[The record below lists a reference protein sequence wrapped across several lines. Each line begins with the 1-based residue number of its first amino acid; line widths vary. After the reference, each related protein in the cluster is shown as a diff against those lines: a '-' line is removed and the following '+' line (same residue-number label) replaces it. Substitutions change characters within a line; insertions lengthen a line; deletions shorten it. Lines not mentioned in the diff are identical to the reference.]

1 MRKEENKTTGELGLF
16 FTKDDIKKI
25 KYVGAGIGA
34 VLLLLVGTSIYSIYS
49 MTSLQAQNELYR
61 NQMKLAEQRMDDLV
75 RKSQT
80 VDKLSEQMQSMVN
93 GNLSQTPA
101 TQDSLQ
107 NGQGGASTVPDV
119 VANVAEDK
127 PVSSRVHTPG
137 QLLNEMV
144 ALDNKLNHQIKK
156 MIDLRSAAMT
166 NLAGTVM
173 PAGLSISTASTGSVT
188 PDIWPVSGVVSSHFG
203 FRISPG
209 GIGSTYHEGLDIAS
223 SYGNPVHA
231 TANGRITQAGWV
243 NGYGYLVEIDHGNG
257 IKTRYG
263 HNSAILV
270 SVGDQVVEG
279 QTISL
284 IGSTGNST
292 GPHCHYEVRVNGEA
306 VDPTLFL
313 PAR

>member
-25 KYVGAGIGA
+25 KYAGAGIGA

-61 NQMKLAEQRMDDLV
+61 NQMKLAEQRLNDLV

-119 VANVAEDK
+119 AANVAEDK

-137 QLLNEMV
+137 QLLNEML

-173 PAGLSISTASTGSVT
+173 PAGLGISTASTGSVT

>member
-25 KYVGAGIGA
+25 KYAGAGIGV

-61 NQMKLAEQRMDDLV
+61 NQMKLVEQRLDDLV

-119 VANVAEDK
+119 AANVAEDK

-137 QLLNEMV
+137 QLLNEML

-173 PAGLSISTASTGSVT
+173 PAGLGISTASTGSVT

>member
-25 KYVGAGIGA
+25 KYAGAGIGA

-101 TQDSLQ
+101 TQNSLQ
-107 NGQGGASTVPDV
+107 NGQGGANTVPDV
-119 VANVAEDK
+119 ASNGGESR
-127 PVSSRVHTPG
+127 PVSDKVHTPG

-173 PAGLSISTASTGSVT
+173 PAGLGISTASTGSAT

>member
-25 KYVGAGIGA
+25 KYAGAGIGA

-119 VANVAEDK
+119 AANAAEDN

-173 PAGLSISTASTGSVT
+173 PAGLGISTSSTGSVT

-203 FRISPG
+203 FRVSPG

-243 NGYGYLVEIDHGNG
+243 NGYGYLVEINHGNG

-263 HNSAILV
+263 HNSALLV
-270 SVGDQVVEG
+270 SVGDQVVQG

>member
-25 KYVGAGIGA
+25 KYAGAGIGA

-49 MTSLQAQNELYR
+49 MTSLQAQNELYK
-61 NQMKLAEQRMDDLV
+61 NQMKLVEQRMDDLV

-119 VANVAEDK
+119 ATNVAEDK

-137 QLLNEMV
+137 QLLNEML

-173 PAGLSISTASTGSVT
+173 PAGLGISTASTGSVT

-270 SVGDQVVEG
+270 SVGNQVVEG

>member
-25 KYVGAGIGA
+25 KYAGAGIGA

-61 NQMKLAEQRMDDLV
+61 NQMKLVEQRMDDLV
-75 RKSQT
+75 RKSQM

-119 VANVAEDK
+119 AANVAEDK

-173 PAGLSISTASTGSVT
+173 PAGLGISTASTGSVT

-243 NGYGYLVEIDHGNG
+243 KGYGYLVEINHGNG

-313 PAR
+313 PNR

>member
-25 KYVGAGIGA
+25 KYAGAGIGA
-34 VLLLLVGTSIYSIYS
+34 VILLLVGTSIYSIYS

-61 NQMKLAEQRMDDLV
+61 NQMKLVEQRLDDLV
-75 RKSQT
+75 RKSQM

-93 GNLSQTPA
+93 SNLSQTPA

-119 VANVAEDK
+119 AANVAEDK

-137 QLLNEMV
+137 QLLNEML

-173 PAGLSISTASTGSVT
+173 PAGLGISTASTGSVT

-313 PAR
+313 PNR

>member
-25 KYVGAGIGA
+25 KYAGAGIGA

-61 NQMKLAEQRMDDLV
+61 NQMKLVEQRLDDLV
-75 RKSQT
+75 RKSQM

-119 VANVAEDK
+119 AANVAEDK

-137 QLLNEMV
+137 QLLNEML

-156 MIDLRSAAMT
+156 MIDLRSVAMT

-173 PAGLSISTASTGSVT
+173 PAGLGISTASTGSVT

>member
-25 KYVGAGIGA
+25 KYAGAGIGA

-119 VANVAEDK
+119 AANAAENN

-173 PAGLSISTASTGSVT
+173 PAGLGISTASTGSVT

-203 FRISPG
+203 FRVSPG

-263 HNSAILV
+263 HNSALLV
-270 SVGDQVVEG
+270 SVGDQVVQG

>member
-25 KYVGAGIGA
+25 KYAGAGIGA
-34 VLLLLVGTSIYSIYS
+34 LLLLLVGTSIYSIYS

-119 VANVAEDK
+119 AANAAENN

-144 ALDNKLNHQIKK
+144 VLDNKLNHQIKK

-173 PAGLSISTASTGSVT
+173 PAGLGISTASTGSVT

-203 FRISPG
+203 FRVSPG

-270 SVGDQVVEG
+270 SVGDQVVQG

-313 PAR
+313 PNR

>member
-25 KYVGAGIGA
+25 KYAGAGIGA

-61 NQMKLAEQRMDDLV
+61 NQMKLAEQRLDDLV

-119 VANVAEDK
+119 AANVAEDK

-137 QLLNEMV
+137 QLLNEML

-156 MIDLRSAAMT
+156 MIDLRSVAMT

-173 PAGLSISTASTGSVT
+173 PAGLGISTASTGSVT

>member
-25 KYVGAGIGA
+25 KYAGAGIGV

-61 NQMKLAEQRMDDLV
+61 NQMKLVEQRLDDLV
-75 RKSQT
+75 RKSQM

-93 GNLSQTPA
+93 SNLSQTPA

-119 VANVAEDK
+119 AANVAEDK

-137 QLLNEMV
+137 QLLNEML

-173 PAGLSISTASTGSVT
+173 PAGLGISTASTGSVT

>member
-25 KYVGAGIGA
+25 KYAGAGIGA

-61 NQMKLAEQRMDDLV
+61 NQMKLVEQRMDDLV
-75 RKSQT
+75 RKSQM

-107 NGQGGASTVPDV
+107 NGQGGASTVPDI
-119 VANVAEDK
+119 ASNGGGSR
-127 PVSSRVHTPG
+127 PVSDKVHTPG

-173 PAGLSISTASTGSVT
+173 PAGLGISTASTGSVT

-243 NGYGYLVEIDHGNG
+243 KGYGYLVEIDHGNG

>member
-25 KYVGAGIGA
+25 KYAGAGIGA

-80 VDKLSEQMQSMVN
+80 VDKLSEQMQNMVN

-101 TQDSLQ
+101 TQNSLQ

-119 VANVAEDK
+119 AANAAEDN

-173 PAGLSISTASTGSVT
+173 PAGLGISTASTGSVT

-203 FRISPG
+203 FRVSPG

-263 HNSAILV
+263 HNSALLV
-270 SVGDQVVEG
+270 SVGDQVVQG

-292 GPHCHYEVRVNGEA
+292 GTHCHYEVRVNGEA

>member
-25 KYVGAGIGA
+25 KYAGAGIGA
-34 VLLLLVGTSIYSIYS
+34 VLLLLVGISIYSIYS

-61 NQMKLAEQRMDDLV
+61 NQMKLVEQRMDDLV

-119 VANVAEDK
+119 AANVAEDK

-137 QLLNEMV
+137 QLLNEML

-173 PAGLSISTASTGSVT
+173 PAGLGISTASTGSVT

-313 PAR
+313 PTR

>member
-25 KYVGAGIGA
+25 KYAGAGIGA

-119 VANVAEDK
+119 AANAAENN

-173 PAGLSISTASTGSVT
+173 PAGLGISTASTGSVT

-203 FRISPG
+203 FRVSPG

-231 TANGRITQAGWV
+231 TGNGRITQAGWV

-263 HNSAILV
+263 HNSALLV
-270 SVGDQVVEG
+270 SVGDQVVQG

>member
-25 KYVGAGIGA
+25 KYAGAGIGA
-34 VLLLLVGTSIYSIYS
+34 VILLLVGTSIYSIYS

-61 NQMKLAEQRMDDLV
+61 NQMKLVEQRLDDLV
-75 RKSQT
+75 RKSQM

-93 GNLSQTPA
+93 SNLSQTPA

-119 VANVAEDK
+119 AANVAEDK

-137 QLLNEMV
+137 QLLNEML

-173 PAGLSISTASTGSVT
+173 PAGLGISTASTGSVT

-313 PAR
+313 PTR

>member
-25 KYVGAGIGA
+25 KYAGAGIGA
-34 VLLLLVGTSIYSIYS
+34 VILLLVGTSIYSIYS

-61 NQMKLAEQRMDDLV
+61 NQMKLVEQRMDDLV
-75 RKSQT
+75 RKSQM

-119 VANVAEDK
+119 AANAAEDN

-173 PAGLSISTASTGSVT
+173 PAGLGISTASTGSVT

-203 FRISPG
+203 FRVSPG

-243 NGYGYLVEIDHGNG
+243 NGYGYLVEIDHGDG

-270 SVGDQVVEG
+270 SVGDQVVQG

-313 PAR
+313 PNR

>member
-25 KYVGAGIGA
+25 KYAGAGIGA

-101 TQDSLQ
+101 TQNSLQ
-107 NGQGGASTVPDV
+107 NGQGGANTVPDV
-119 VANVAEDK
+119 ASNGGESR
-127 PVSSRVHTPG
+127 PVSDKVHTPG

-173 PAGLSISTASTGSVT
+173 PAGLGISTASTGSAT

-284 IGSTGNST
+284 IGSTGNSS

>member
-25 KYVGAGIGA
+25 KYAGAGIGA

-49 MTSLQAQNELYR
+49 MTSLQAQNELYK
-61 NQMKLAEQRMDDLV
+61 NQMKLVEQRMDDLV

-119 VANVAEDK
+119 ATNVAEDK

-137 QLLNEMV
+137 QLLNEML

-173 PAGLSISTASTGSVT
+173 PAGLGISTASTGSVT

>member
-61 NQMKLAEQRMDDLV
+61 NQMKLVEQRLDDLV
-75 RKSQT
+75 RKSQM

-93 GNLSQTPA
+93 SNLSQTPA

-119 VANVAEDK
+119 AANVAEDK

-137 QLLNEMV
+137 QLLNEML

-173 PAGLSISTASTGSVT
+173 PAGLGISTASTGSVT

>member
-25 KYVGAGIGA
+25 KYAGAGIGA
-34 VLLLLVGTSIYSIYS
+34 LLLLLVGTSIYSIYS

-107 NGQGGASTVPDV
+107 NGQGGARTVPDV
-119 VANVAEDK
+119 AANAAENN

-173 PAGLSISTASTGSVT
+173 PAGLGISTASTGSVT

-203 FRISPG
+203 FRVSPG

-263 HNSAILV
+263 HNSALLV
-270 SVGDQVVEG
+270 SVGDQVVQG

-313 PAR
+313 PNR

>member
-25 KYVGAGIGA
+25 KYAGAGIGA
-34 VLLLLVGTSIYSIYS
+34 LLLLLVGTSIYSIYS
-49 MTSLQAQNELYR
+49 MTSLKAQNELYR

-119 VANVAEDK
+119 AANAAENN

-173 PAGLSISTASTGSVT
+173 PAGLGISTASTGSVT

-203 FRISPG
+203 FRVSPG

-270 SVGDQVVEG
+270 SVGDQVVQG

>member
-25 KYVGAGIGA
+25 KYAGAGIGA

-80 VDKLSEQMQSMVN
+80 VDKLSEQMQSMMN

-101 TQDSLQ
+101 TQNSLQ

-119 VANVAEDK
+119 AANAAENN

-173 PAGLSISTASTGSVT
+173 PAGLGISTASTGSVT

-313 PAR
+313 PNR

>member
-25 KYVGAGIGA
+25 KYAGAGIGV

-61 NQMKLAEQRMDDLV
+61 NQMKLVEQRVDDLV
-75 RKSQT
+75 RKSQM

-93 GNLSQTPA
+93 SNLSQTPA

-119 VANVAEDK
+119 AANVAEDK

-137 QLLNEMV
+137 QLLNEML

-173 PAGLSISTASTGSVT
+173 PAGLGISTASTGSVT

-313 PAR
+313 PNR

>member
-25 KYVGAGIGA
+25 KYAGAGIGA

-49 MTSLQAQNELYR
+49 MTSLRAQNELYR

-80 VDKLSEQMQSMVN
+80 VDKLSEQMQSMMN

-101 TQDSLQ
+101 TQNSLQ

-119 VANVAEDK
+119 AANVVEDK

-173 PAGLSISTASTGSVT
+173 PAGLGISTASTGSVT

-243 NGYGYLVEIDHGNG
+243 NGYGYRVEIDHGNG

>member
-25 KYVGAGIGA
+25 KYAGAGIGA
-34 VLLLLVGTSIYSIYS
+34 LLLLLVGTSIYSIYS

-119 VANVAEDK
+119 AANAAENN

-173 PAGLSISTASTGSVT
+173 PAGLGISTASTGSVT

-203 FRISPG
+203 FRVSPG

-270 SVGDQVVEG
+270 SVGDQVVQG

>member
-25 KYVGAGIGA
+25 KYAGAGIGA

-80 VDKLSEQMQSMVN
+80 VDKLSEQMQNMVN

-101 TQDSLQ
+101 TQNSLQ

-119 VANVAEDK
+119 AANAAEDN

-173 PAGLSISTASTGSVT
+173 PAGIGISTASTGSVT
-188 PDIWPVSGVVSSHFG
+188 PDVWPVSGVVSSHFG
-203 FRISPG
+203 FRVSPG

-263 HNSAILV
+263 HNSALLV
-270 SVGDQVVEG
+270 SVGDQVVQG

>member
-25 KYVGAGIGA
+25 KYAGAGIGA
-34 VLLLLVGTSIYSIYS
+34 VILLLVGTSISSIYS

-61 NQMKLAEQRMDDLV
+61 NQMKLVEQRMDDLV
-75 RKSQT
+75 RKSQM

-119 VANVAEDK
+119 AANAAEDN

-173 PAGLSISTASTGSVT
+173 PAGLGISTASTGSVT

-203 FRISPG
+203 FRVSPG

-270 SVGDQVVEG
+270 SVGDQVVQG

-306 VDPTLFL
+306 VDPILFL
-313 PAR
+313 PNR

>member
-25 KYVGAGIGA
+25 KYAGAGIGA

-61 NQMKLAEQRMDDLV
+61 NQMKLVEQRMDDLV

-80 VDKLSEQMQSMVN
+80 VDKLSEQMQSIMN
-93 GNLSQTPA
+93 GNLSQIPA

-107 NGQGGASTVPDV
+107 NGQGGASTVPDI
-119 VANVAEDK
+119 ASNGGGSR
-127 PVSSRVHTPG
+127 PVSDKVHTPG

-173 PAGLSISTASTGSVT
+173 PTGLGISTASTGSVT

-243 NGYGYLVEIDHGNG
+243 KGYGYLVEIDHGNG

-313 PAR
+313 PNR

>member
-25 KYVGAGIGA
+25 KYAGAGIGA

-119 VANVAEDK
+119 AANAAENN

-173 PAGLSISTASTGSVT
+173 PAGLGISTASTGSVT

-203 FRISPG
+203 FRVSPG

-243 NGYGYLVEIDHGNG
+243 NGYGSLVEIDHGNG

-270 SVGDQVVEG
+270 SVGDQVVQG

>member
-25 KYVGAGIGA
+25 KYAGAGIGA
-34 VLLLLVGTSIYSIYS
+34 LLLLLVGTSIYSIYS

-93 GNLSQTPA
+93 GNLSQTPD

-119 VANVAEDK
+119 AANAAENNS
-127 PVSSRVHTPG
+127 VSSRVHTPG

-173 PAGLSISTASTGSVT
+173 PAGLGISTASTGSVT

-203 FRISPG
+203 FRVSPG

-270 SVGDQVVEG
+270 SVGDQVVQG

-313 PAR
+313 PNR

>member
-25 KYVGAGIGA
+25 KYAGAGIGA

-119 VANVAEDK
+119 AANVAEDK

-137 QLLNEMV
+137 QLLNEML

-156 MIDLRSAAMT
+156 MIDLRSVAMT

-173 PAGLSISTASTGSVT
+173 PAGLGISTASTGSVT

-203 FRISPG
+203 FRVSPG

>member
-25 KYVGAGIGA
+25 KYAGAGIGV

-61 NQMKLAEQRMDDLV
+61 NQMKLVEQRLDDLV
-75 RKSQT
+75 RKSQM

-93 GNLSQTPA
+93 SNLSQTPA

-119 VANVAEDK
+119 AANVAEDK

-173 PAGLSISTASTGSVT
+173 PAGLGISTASTGSVT

-263 HNSAILV
+263 HNSALLV
-270 SVGDQVVEG
+270 SVGDQVVQG

-313 PAR
+313 PNR

>member
-25 KYVGAGIGA
+25 KYAGAGMGA

-75 RKSQT
+75 KKSQT

-119 VANVAEDK
+119 AANAAENN

-173 PAGLSISTASTGSVT
+173 PAGLGISTASTGSVT

-270 SVGDQVVEG
+270 SVGDQVVQG

-313 PAR
+313 PNR

>member
-25 KYVGAGIGA
+25 KYAGAGIGA

-75 RKSQT
+75 KKSQT

-119 VANVAEDK
+119 AANAAEDN

-173 PAGLSISTASTGSVT
+173 PAGLGISTASTGSVT

-231 TANGRITQAGWV
+231 TANGRISQAGWV

-270 SVGDQVVEG
+270 SVGDQVVQG

-313 PAR
+313 PNR

>member
-1 MRKEENKTTGELGLF
+1 MLF
-16 FTKDDIKKI
+16 R
-25 KYVGAGIGA
+25 
-34 VLLLLVGTSIYSIYS
+34 SISITDCILIFWDF
-49 MTSLQAQNELYR
+49 MG
-61 NQMKLAEQRMDDLV
+61 KLF
-75 RKSQT
+75 SICFF
-80 VDKLSEQMQSMVN
+80 N
-93 GNLSQTPA
+93 IGNLWDFYNFAFQT
-101 TQDSLQ
+101 
-107 NGQGGASTVPDV
+107 
-119 VANVAEDK
+119 DK
-127 PVSSRVHTPG
+127 VHTPG

-173 PAGLSISTASTGSVT
+173 PAGLGISTASTGSVT

-257 IKTRYG
+257 IKTVSYTHLHSGTGEQLWYRDYG
-263 HNSAILV
+263 GLF
-270 SVGDQVVEG
+270 
-279 QTISL
+279 
-284 IGSTGNST
+284 
-292 GPHCHYEVRVNGEA
+292 HCREN
-306 VDPTLFL
+306 
-313 PAR
+313 